1 MSDRRLKL
9 IVIASVAAFIIAMQW
24 LLPANAEADTGN
36 GPCGAFCPRTTGDGL
51 KVRGRSAT
59 KQVIAEETARLN
71 NGMSTTMTIRFTSTV
86 HCPDNAP
93 DSVNEAYCRSAIQ
106 YCLKNWPGS
115 IGPLV
120 QIWDR
125 AEYSG
130 GKPPGAWRSLGLT
143 CYTDLI
149 PGRPVLSLAQI
160 RDAFHHTPFS
170 KPGLRLQPKG
180 NLTLVTLPAYYQVQ
194 WPSAGFQPGEVD
206 VIEKARMLGNTVRI
220 KPTLVSYRYHFGDGT
235 SQGPTTSPG
244 GTYPTGDVT
253 HAYDTAGTYPTNVDI
268 IYSADF
274 SINGS
279 AWIPIRDT
287 VTITGPPQILTVT
300 TAVNR
305 LYNN

>member
-1 MSDRRLKL
+1 MPSRSLTAISLLTLFVGTVNRLDD
-9 IVIASVAAFIIAMQW
+9 A
-24 LLPANAEADTGN
+24 TGP
-36 GPCGAFCPRTTGDGL
+36 GQCDGL
-51 KVRGRSAT
+51 HCDLGGGGIDVLGKSDLRKKLADEQAAVGSSRVVSL
-59 KQVIAEETARLN
+59 QY
-71 NGMSTTMTIRFTSTV
+71 SSTV
-86 HCPDNAP
+86 YCPGNAPGRGTDNYCKSAVDYCPNYWP
-93 DSVNEAYCRSAIQ
+93 DSV
-106 YCLKNWPGS
+106 
-115 IGPLV
+115 GPLV
-120 QIWDR
+120 QLWHR
-125 AEYSG
+125 KEYSNG
-130 GKPPGAWRSLGLT
+130 TPPTAWRAIGLT
-143 CYTDLI
+143 CYTDLV
-149 PGRPVLSLAQI
+149 PAKPVLSLAQI
-160 RDAFHHTPFS
+160 RDAFHHTDFS

-206 VIEKARMLGNTVRI
+206 VIDKARMLGNTVRI

-253 HAYDTAGTYPTNVDI
+253 HAYDMAGTYPTNVDI